1 MTTYARDNESNP
13 VSARTLSRCL
23 SGLRIVA
30 DLSMSGLVVSA
41 AALVLAFPDVL
52 RAQDAGTI
60 MSVAAA
66 AADKLPPDL
75 VRLCITGIIVQSLV
89 LVTCVSIGLR
99 VMNGMVNRFATTV
112 QSFAAK
118 PCMMDTEHGKSI
130 WRDGIHNVIRDSKKG
145 AD

>member
-1 MTTYARDNESNP
+1 MTTQTLAKGSIPMSN
-13 VSARTLSRCL
+13 RQLSRRL
-23 SGLRIVA
+23 SALRIVA
-30 DLSMSGLVVSA
+30 DFSMAGIVVSSVILLA
-41 AALVLAFPDVL
+41 AFPDVL
-52 RAQDAGTI
+52 HAQDAGAI
-60 MSVAAA
+60 MTVATA

-99 VMNGMVNRFATTV
+99 VMNSNVKDFATTV
-112 QSFAAK
+112 QAFAAK

-130 WRDGIHNVIRDSKKG
+130 WRDGIHGVIRDSKKG